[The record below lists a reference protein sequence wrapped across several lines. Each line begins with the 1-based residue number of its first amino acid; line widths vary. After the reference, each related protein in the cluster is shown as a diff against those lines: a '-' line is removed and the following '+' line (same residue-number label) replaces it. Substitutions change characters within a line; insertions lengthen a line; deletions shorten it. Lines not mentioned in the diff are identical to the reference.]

1 MGVKLKD
8 IVHGREIELK
18 DLAGKS
24 IAVDAF
30 NWIYQ
35 FLTTIRLA
43 DGSYLTDKEGN
54 ITTHLNGLFYRSMN
68 LLINDIKPSFVF
80 DGQAPKFKKATNLE
94 RARVREEARNLAEQA
109 KTEEERAMYMR
120 RAVKIDD
127 YIISSSKEL
136 LGLMGIPVIQAPAEG
151 EAQAAQ
157 INSKG
162 LVYGV
167 ASQDYD
173 TLLFGANKLIRN
185 LNVSNKKKLKNKGI
199 TANVSPEIIDNK
211 SYSESLGLS
220 REQLIMIALFV
231 GTDYNDGVKG
241 IGPKKALAIV
251 KKENIQDMMKTYDFG
266 SSYDIKEVF
275 EYFMHPNV
283 KEISEAPVATSLQ
296 TEKLIDF
303 LCNKHSFEE
312 DRIRSYLDKAKKQ
325 EGSLFNYG

>member
-8 IVHGREIELK
+8 LVHGREIGLK

-24 IAVDAF
+24 IAIDAF

-68 LLINDIKPSFVF
+68 LLANNIKPWFIF
-80 DGQAPKFKKATNLE
+80 DGQPPKFKKATNVE
-94 RARVREEARNLAEQA
+94 RARAKELALDMAEKA
-109 KTEEERAMYMR
+109 KTEEERSMYLR

-136 LGLMGIPVIQAPAEG
+136 LAKMGIPVLQAPSEG
-151 EAQAAQ
+151 EAQASEL
-157 INSKG
+157 NSSG

-173 TLLFGANKLIRN
+173 ALLFGANKLIRN
-185 LNVSNKKKLKNKGI
+185 LNITNKKKMPNKAV
-199 TANVSPEIIDNK
+199 TSTVLPEIIESK
-211 SYSESLGLS
+211 SYQEALGIT
-220 REQLIMIALFV
+220 REQLVLIALFV

-241 IGPKKALAIV
+241 IGPKKAFALV
-251 KKENIQDMMKTYDFG
+251 KKENKEQILNSYDFG
-266 SSYDIKEVF
+266 TSCDIKEIF
-275 EYFMHPNV
+275 EYFLHPNV
-283 KEISEAPVATSLQ
+283 VKLAERKEPT
-296 TEKLIDF
+296 KLNKDEIVDF
-303 LCNKHSFEE
+303 LCNRHSFDEI
-312 DRIRSYLDKAKKQ
+312 RIRSYLDKVCS
-325 EGSLFNYG
+325 EETSLFNYG